1 MSSDADAWHVPG
13 RPTHPD
19 FFVISDLILQGDA
32 ASNEETGEEF
42 IADALRAA
50 RGRIQGTLDVD
61 LPMLVQETAGLPPK
75 EAAAVAW
82 AAGFGAGM
90 RIARDAPTDVMVE
103 AGASAMDLAFLGAD
117 PGSVAYMARQRGMRV
132 VDLLPDQPVEVL
144 LGSAWL
150 DGAVTGS
157 RFEARRA
164 KLAGSGSGE

>member
-1 MSSDADAWHVPG
+1 MSSDADAWNVPG

-19 FFVISDLILQGDA
+19 FAVISDLILQGDA
-32 ASNEETGEEF
+32 AHAEGKGEEF
-42 IADALRAA
+42 MADALRAA

-61 LPMLVQETAGLPPK
+61 LPMLVQETAGRPPK
-75 EAAAVAW
+75 AAAAVAW

-103 AGASAMDLAFLGAD
+103 AGASVMDVAFLGAD
-117 PGSVAYMARQRGMRV
+117 PGSVVYMARQRGTMV
-132 VDLLPDQPVEVL
+132 VDLLPDSDAEAL

-164 KLAGSGSGE
+164 ELAGSGSGS